1 MKEDR
6 ARTGDSLR
14 SLSWRLVRGRDLL
27 RALSSKEKTLRVLY
41 KLGKLDFVQL
51 RVAQHKISAS
61 QKA

>member
-1 MKEDR
+1 MDESER
-6 ARTGDSLR
+6 YGDSLR

>member
-1 MKEDR
+1 MDESELKEIR
-6 ARTGDSLR
+6 FALSL
-14 SLSWRLVRGRDLL
+14 WVCAGEICF
-27 RALSSKEKTLRVLY
+27 ALSSQEKTLRVLY

>member
-1 MKEDR
+1 MDESER
-6 ARTGDSLR
+6 YGDS
-14 SLSWRLVRGRDLL
+14 L
-27 RALSSKEKTLRVLY
+27 RALSSKKKTLRVLY

>member
-1 MKEDR
+1 MEIR
-6 ARTGDSLR
+6 FALSL
-14 SLSWRLVRGRDLL
+14 WVCAGEICF
-27 RALSSKEKTLRVLY
+27 ALSSQEKTLRVLY

>member
-14 SLSWRLVRGRDLL
+14 S
-27 RALSSKEKTLRVLY
+27 LSSKEKTLRVLY

-61 QKA
+61 PKA

>member
-1 MKEDR
+1 MDESER
-6 ARTGDSLR
+6 YGDSLR

-27 RALSSKEKTLRVLY
+27 RALSSKKKTLRVLY

>member
-1 MKEDR
+1 MDESER
-6 ARTGDSLR
+6 YGDSLR
-14 SLSWRLVRGRDLL
+14 ALSWRLVRGRDLL